1 MPLKR
6 DASEESMNSNIEQ
19 LIKDGY
25 KPKQAVAIAYS
36 IQRKSNKKMSRHKKG

>member
-6 DASEESMNSNIEQ
+6 DASDESRSHNIEQ

-25 KPKQAVAIAYS
+25 KPKQAVAIAFS
-36 IQRKSNKKMSRHKKG
+36 IQRKAKNKSKEKRGI

>member
-6 DASEESMNSNIEQ
+6 DASDESRSANIKQ

-25 KPKQAVAIAYS
+25 SRKQAAAIAYN
-36 IQRKSNKKMSRHKKG
+36 IQRKSKKKGNK